1 LRAHHYIHNRSP
13 KVISRGV
20 AALTSG
26 LCAECGAVHADE
38 QIHVD
43 DTIALFKTATRWRL
57 AEEQLAEIAAL
68 IRVANT
74 QVLAELEKPR

>member
-1 LRAHHYIHNRSP
+1 MRTNRSTLTTP
-13 KVISRGV
+13 SLFSR
-20 AALTSG
+20 LP
-26 LCAECGAVHADE
+26 
-38 QIHVD
+38 
-43 DTIALFKTATRWRL
+43 TRWRL